1 MTRKK
6 SDPIER
12 PRLTWSAFIAQVLEE
27 LGGEASLPAIYE
39 HIEARKSAF
48 IQKKVE
54 QGLNWRTD
62 VRATLSGE
70 GDGRGRDIFRSV
82 GRGWWRLRGVPLSDR
97 MVVDE
102 IRKTLRMLRKVKDIE
117 LDRIELESHLNERNR
132 ESRDLRFV
140 YRMKS

>member
-6 SDPIER
+6 SGPIEP

-27 LGGEASLPAIYE
+27 LGGEANLPAIYE
-39 HIEARKSAF
+39 HIEASRSAF

-54 QGLNWRTD
+54 QGLNWRME

-70 GDGRGRDIFRSV
+70 GDGRGQDVFRSV
-82 GRGWWRLRGVPLSDR
+82 GRGWWRLRGVPISDR
-97 MVVDE
+97 MVVKE
-102 IRKTLRMLRKVKDIE
+102 IRKTLRMLGKVKDIE

>member
-6 SDPIER
+6 SGPIDS
-12 PRLTWSAFIAQVLEE
+12 PRLTWSAFVAQVLEE
-27 LGGEASLPAIYE
+27 LGGEANLPSIYE
-39 HIEARKSAF
+39 HIEAGKSAF

-54 QGLNWRTD
+54 QGLDWKTE
-62 VRATLSGE
+62 VRATLSGHA
-70 GDGRGRDIFRSV
+70 DGRGQDVFRST
-82 GRGWWRLRGVPLSDR
+82 GRGWWRLRGVPISDR

-117 LDRIELESHLNERNR
+117 LDRIKLESHLNERNR

-140 YRMKS
+140 YRMRS